1 MIRKGKCAIFS
12 NSSKF
17 SGHSIVCNSLI
28 KDLLHIVKSSLLKRT
43 LTGQVT
49 LQQVLLC
56 RKYQKVMPLRIT
68 EAYSTTSPS
77 LDQKIIQWSMT
88 EAGWSPCWPQ
98 DPFAALTQA
107 HSSRHRR
114 GPGPWKKNIL
124 FCKNLTKLLLYL
136 RFADGSSDVTTPI
149 RARIWVNSQ
158 FSFCFERWNLRGR
171 K

>member
-12 NSSKF
+12 NSSIF
-17 SGHSIVCNSLI
+17 SDHSMDCNGLI
-28 KDLLHIVKSSLLKRT
+28 KYLLHIVKSSLLKRT

-56 RKYQKVMPLRIT
+56 RIYQQVMPLSM
-68 EAYSTTSPS
+68 A
-77 LDQKIIQWSMT
+77 QACWS
-88 EAGWSPCWPQ
+88 WSPYWPQ

-136 RFADGSSDVTTPI
+136 RFADGSSDETTPI